1 MIRTVQGIAG
11 AMSSLALL
19 GLASPVA
26 GAPGGLAGISGGV
39 IHVHAGGRV
48 NTNQSNNWSGYNI
61 GAAYPG
67 EPAGVRF
74 TSISGEWIVPTA
86 RQHKPGRAEHSAT
99 WVGIGG
105 GCVTDNCQVT
115 DNTLIQAGTEQDV
128 SKAGKASYSAWWEI
142 IPEPQTAVSLPVR
155 PGNKVKVSIAQT
167 STPGDWS
174 IVIDN
179 LTTGRK
185 FSTSTPY
192 SSSMDTAEW
201 IEETPLV
208 IGTGGTGLAAM
219 PNLGTVRF
227 THATLNKTNPRFQA
241 VAEVRLVTSGG
252 TVVATPSGP
261 GPARSSFNDCV
272 WKKACAAP

>member
-1 MIRTVQGIAG
+1 
-11 AMSSLALL
+11 L
-19 GLASPVA
+19 PVT
-26 GAPGGLAGISGGV
+26 SGS
-39 IHVHAGGRV
+39 RD
-48 NTNQSNNWSGYNI
+48 NWSGYNI

-67 EPAGVRF
+67 EPAGVTF
-74 TSISGEWIVPTA
+74 TVVSGEWPVPA
-86 RQHKPGRAEHSAT
+86 AAQHKHGQAEHSAT

-128 SKAGKASYSAWWEI
+128 SKGGRASYSAWWEI

-155 PGNKVKVSIAQT
+155 PGNKAKVSIAQT

-192 SSSMDTAEW
+192 ASSMDTAEW

-219 PNLGTVRF
+219 PDLGTVRF
-227 THATLNKTNPRFQA
+227 IRATLNKANP
-241 VAEVRLVTSGG
+241 T
-252 TVVATPSGP
+252 TCPP
-261 GPARSSFNDCV
+261 P
-272 WKKACAAP
+272 

>member
-1 MIRTVQGIAG
+1 
-11 AMSSLALL
+11 L
-19 GLASPVA
+19 PV
-26 GAPGGLAGISGGV
+26 ISGS
-39 IHVHAGGRV
+39 R
-48 NTNQSNNWSGYNI
+48 
-61 GAAYPG
+61 
-67 EPAGVRF
+67 E
-74 TSISGEWIVPTA
+74 SGEV
-86 RQHKPGRAEHSAT
+86 
-99 WVGIGG
+99 
-105 GCVTDNCQVT
+105 
-115 DNTLIQAGTEQDV
+115 
-128 SKAGKASYSAWWEI
+128 KAGKASYSAWWEI

-155 PGNKVKVSIAQT
+155 PGNKVKVSIAQA

-241 VAEVRLVTSGG
+241 IDEVRLVTSGG

-261 GPARSSFNDCV
+261 GPARNSFNDCV